1 MGLAMDAAGVKG
13 MASLAGDAFGYAT
26 DSIYGETA
34 SDTSVASH
42 AESADSDSTVGQVGD
57 ALSNAYGFVS
67 DAVSDAYG
75 YAGDAVSDAAFSA
88 AQSLGLAD
96 AYGNVAQAS
105 PHSVTPG
112 NMGAGLQPAQQPSAL
127 VPTTVPIDNI
137 GPLGTVTPEPSTGD
151 LYTIEELKNLGI
163 GQIPAT
169 TSIFA
174 QGGLVDKPLYSRN

>member
-13 MASLAGDAFGYAT
+13 MASLAGDAFSYAT

-34 SDTSVASH
+34 SD
-42 AESADSDSTVGQVGD
+42 AESADSGSTFGQFG
-57 ALSNAYGFVS
+57 

-75 YAGDAVSDAAFSA
+75 FASDAVSDVGDAVGDAAFSA
-88 AQSLGLAD
+88 AQSLGQVDAD
-96 AYGNVAQAS
+96 GNVAQAS
-105 PHSVTPG
+105 PFSVTPG

-127 VPTTVPIDNI
+127 VPTTFPIDNI
-137 GPLGTVTPEPSTGD
+137 GPLGTVTPEPSTGRFF
-151 LYTIEELKNLGI
+151 TIDELKNLGV
-163 GQIPAT
+163 GQIPST